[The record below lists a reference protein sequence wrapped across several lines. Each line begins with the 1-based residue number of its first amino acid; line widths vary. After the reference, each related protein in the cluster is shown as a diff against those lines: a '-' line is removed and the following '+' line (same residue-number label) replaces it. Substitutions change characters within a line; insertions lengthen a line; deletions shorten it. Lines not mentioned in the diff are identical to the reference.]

1 MQRFLL
7 FLFAPFFLLF
17 LSCNA
22 QNESHSLSSSQS
34 FQRKLIVEI
43 DTSGMTLES
52 RYNPPLG
59 FERKTESESSFAHF
73 LRHLPMFPS
82 NHKVKYYDGSIKNN
96 NKVYSGVIDLPI
108 GKKDLHQCADA
119 VMRLRAD
126 YLRSQNRTSELNF
139 HFTNGFLAEYD
150 KWLEGNNILVQG
162 NRVYYS
168 PTGLK
173 RKNTDENYWKFM
185 EYVFTY
191 AGTLS
196 LSKEL
201 NRKSISDLQIGDVF
215 IKGGSPGHAV
225 IVLDV
230 AINSASGEKC
240 FLLGQS
246 YMPAQ
251 EIQILIDP
259 LSETG
264 SSWFILRDENYLY
277 TPEWTFSLTELKS
290 F

>member
-1 MQRFLL
+1 MQKFLL
-7 FLFAPFFLLF
+7 HFCAPYFLLL

-22 QNESHSLSSSQS
+22 QGEGPKLKRSEPFERSS
-34 FQRKLIVEI
+34 IIEI
-43 DTSGMTLES
+43 DTTGMTLVS
-52 RYNPPLG
+52 RYNPPAG
-59 FERKTESESSFAHF
+59 FERTSESQASFAHF
-73 LRHLPMFPS
+73 LRQLPLFPS
-82 NHKVKYYDGSIKNN
+82 SHEVKYYDGSTKSN
-96 NKVYSGVIDLPI
+96 NKVYSGVVNLPI

-126 YLRSQNRTSELNF
+126 FLRSQNRTAELNF
-139 HFTNGFLAEYD
+139 HFTNGFLAEYG
-150 KWLEGNNILVQG
+150 KWLDGNNILVTG
-162 NRVYYS
+162 NRVTYS
-168 PTGLK
+168 PTGKK
-173 RKNTDENYWKFM
+173 RSNTDENYWKFM

-201 NRKSISDLQIGDVF
+201 NEKSISDLQIGDVF
-215 IKGGSPGHAV
+215 IKGGSLGHAV

-230 AINSASGEKC
+230 AINSVSGEKC